1 MYKNNKT
8 SIIGI
13 AVTIL
18 ILIIVVFCT
27 NVKVSKLSY
36 VENVFNKL
44 VMPIQ
49 NGMTYLKN
57 KFSGNDGFF
66 ADISALKEENDR
78 LKAQVQ
84 ELQKKESELELIKN
98 ENRTLKE
105 YLELSETYSSYE
117 TIPANVINRDISN
130 YSAVIAINVGKNDGI
145 EENMTVIGKD
155 GLVGHVISVTSSTA
169 KVQTIIDISSSTSA
183 LLSNSRDAIVCKGT
197 LDEKYY
203 LKATY
208 IPIEINL
215 IESDIIET
223 SGIGGIYP
231 KGIKIGKITE
241 IVHAKNITNRYAII
255 EPLVDFEKLETVLV
269 IKNKFEE

>member
-13 AVTIL
+13 IVTIL
-18 ILIIVVFCT
+18 ILIVIVFCT

-36 VENVFNKL
+36 IESVFNKF

-49 NGMTYLKN
+49 NSLTYLKN
-57 KFSGNDGFF
+57 KVSGNDSFF
-66 ADISALKEENDR
+66 ADISALKEENEE
-78 LKAQVQ
+78 LKAQVK
-84 ELQKKESELELIKN
+84 ELEEKASELELIKT
-98 ENRTLKE
+98 ENKTLKE
-105 YLELSETYSSYE
+105 YLELSESYSDYD
-117 TIPANVINRDISN
+117 TIPADVINRNISN
-130 YSAVIAINVGKNDGI
+130 YSATIVINVGKNDGI
-145 EENMTVIGKD
+145 EENMTVIAKD

-183 LLSNSRDAIVCKGT
+183 LLSNSRDAIICKGT

-208 IPIEINL
+208 IPIDASLLEG
-215 IESDIIET
+215 DILET

-231 KGIKIGKITE
+231 KGIKVGKISE
-241 IVHAKNITNRYAII
+241 IVQAKNITNRYAIV

-269 IKNKFEE
+269 IK